1 MKYINILSLLLLVT
15 LIIIIANI
23 YNFFLYKRINI
34 NTIHNALHIN
44 ANSLTEKNI
53 LDMTKLVEISKAIN
67 KNTNISPLFLFP
79 SKKNIINST
88 ISIIIHSSNEYINS
102 NINSNGNI
110 ELLIHLITIIKK
122 HNNINCY
129 VVEHILNNNF
139 DLLQFCSRRYI
150 TPYTKL
156 IKSNYMISL
165 YVSYEQMEIYIKH
178 TFYINYK
185 LYIDSI
191 NNILE
196 LDVNNIIKRKLAD
209 EIIFL
214 YSR

>member
-79 SKKNIINST
+79 SKKNIINSK
-88 ISIIIHSSNEYINS
+88 Y
-102 NINSNGNI
+102 
-110 ELLIHLITIIKK
+110 K
-122 HNNINCY
+122 H
-129 VVEHILNNNF
+129 
-139 DLLQFCSRRYI
+139 
-150 TPYTKL
+150 
-156 IKSNYMISL
+156 
-165 YVSYEQMEIYIKH
+165 
-178 TFYINYK
+178 
-185 LYIDSI
+185 
-191 NNILE
+191 
-196 LDVNNIIKRKLAD
+196 
-209 EIIFL
+209 
-214 YSR
+214 